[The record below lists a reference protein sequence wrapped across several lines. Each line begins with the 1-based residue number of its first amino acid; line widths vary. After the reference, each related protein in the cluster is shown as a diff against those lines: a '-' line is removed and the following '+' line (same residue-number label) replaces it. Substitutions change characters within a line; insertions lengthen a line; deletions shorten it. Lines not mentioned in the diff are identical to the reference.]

1 MRHKLSLFAVAGAL
15 TAALPVVAQTASV
28 GAATAGAIR
37 SVSLGGTT
45 SLVTGLGRARA
56 RSSTGAF
63 RRARAPVCRVTG
75 AKRAKSNPQFNA
87 GFEGLNLYQQR
98 FARRGNQFT
107 VEPPEAW
114 LGRELD
120 ETAVTPGAADV
131 GPGPGTVAAA
141 GAASGAALVAVVRAV
156 FEVVAVVGVP
166 ETPVPLSP
174 CAGAFGAPH
183 AASAIAPASGSP
195 TCTGRKWASSR
206 PPNVTRPSVGRAS
219 GRSEW
224 LSPIP
229 VSTKMPDEPDRVRA
243 SRLTP
248 R

>member
-1 MRHKLSLFAVAGAL
+1 MQPSLGSL
-15 TAALPVVAQTASV
+15 C
-28 GAATAGAIR
+28 GEHGAIEN
-37 SVSLGGTT
+37 GPGAWM
-45 SLVTGLGRARA
+45 VTGEMSDG
-56 RSSTGAF
+56 
-63 RRARAPVCRVTG
+63 
-75 AKRAKSNPQFNA
+75 
-87 GFEGLNLYQQR
+87 
-98 FARRGNQFT
+98 
-107 VEPPEAW
+107 AW

-131 GPGPGTVAAA
+131 GPGPGTVAVA

-156 FEVVAVVGVP
+156 FEVVAVVVGVP

-183 AASAIAPASGSP
+183 AASAIAPASGSHHVYR
-195 TCTGRKWASSR
+195 TTKVGFLTSS
-206 PPNVTRPSVGRAS
+206 NVTRPSVGRAS

>member
-1 MRHKLSLFAVAGAL
+1 MS
-15 TAALPVVAQTASV
+15 
-28 GAATAGAIR
+28 
-37 SVSLGGTT
+37 
-45 SLVTGLGRARA
+45 
-56 RSSTGAF
+56 
-63 RRARAPVCRVTG
+63 VTG

-183 AASAIAPASGSP
+183 AASAIAPASGSHHVYRTTKVGFLTSSKRNP
-195 TCTGRKWASSR
+195 PECWA
-206 PPNVTRPSVGRAS
+206 GFGA
-219 GRSEW
+219 
-224 LSPIP
+224 I
-229 VSTKMPDEPDRVRA
+229 
-243 SRLTP
+243 
-248 R
+248 